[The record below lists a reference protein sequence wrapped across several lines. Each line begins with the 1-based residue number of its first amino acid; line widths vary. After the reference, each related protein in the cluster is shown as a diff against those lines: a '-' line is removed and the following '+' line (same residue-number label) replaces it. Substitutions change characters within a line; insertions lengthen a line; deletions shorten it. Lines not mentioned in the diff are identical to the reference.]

1 MIVGRIFHQSDILPI
16 PSMGLVYLPLH
27 LIDVYGKCNVYIYR
41 YINIKIYVCQCI
53 YIYTSPMDAM
63 GESKNFMGVRVE
75 STHKSNSSIP
85 WIYTPRMQSWQ
96 IEVYLP
102 EE

>member
-1 MIVGRIFHQSDILPI
+1 MFMVNVTYIYIYIDILI
-16 PSMGLVYLPLH
+16 LKYMCVSV
-27 LIDVYGKCNVYIYR
+27 
-41 YINIKIYVCQCI
+41 